1 MRTLFVG
8 VQFPLSMRPVK
19 PYDTGPAMPAHDH
32 YMQRAIAL
40 AKQASGQV
48 TPNPLVGCVV
58 VNNDQIVGEGYHQQY
73 GQAHAEVNA
82 LNDEGDAA
90 NGSTIYVTLE
100 PCSHT
105 GNTPP
110 CTSAIINAGVSRVV
124 YAVADPNPQA
134 AGGAQLLREHGI
146 ETIQGI
152 EVVPATHLARFFLH
166 HVKTKTP
173 YIVAKYA
180 SSLDGKIACHTG
192 DSQWITGALAR
203 QRSHELRQAVDGI
216 LVGAQTVIDDN
227 PSLTVRLP
235 ELAQQSLRNPIRFVL
250 DSTGRV
256 PLDSDLFQT
265 SGDARTQVLTTA
277 RMPADHMAR
286 LQDQDVTVTQ
296 LDTDPHTQRVSLRA
310 MLNALGE
317 QGVQSLM
324 VEGGQAVLGALM
336 DEQAINET
344 WAFFAPKFI
353 GGAAA
358 PGPIGGKGIKAMS
371 QAASLCNVVH
381 EQLGT
386 DWLIRGEMQYMRGC
400 A

>member
-1 MRTLFVG
+1 
-8 VQFPLSMRPVK
+8 
-19 PYDTGPAMPAHDH
+19 MPAHNH
-32 YMQRAIAL
+32 YMQRAIAI

-58 VNNDQIVGEGYHQQY
+58 VNNNKIVGEGYHQVY

-82 LNDEGDAA
+82 LSDAGSKA
-90 NGSTIYVTLE
+90 KGSTIYVTLE
-100 PCSHT
+100 PCSHQ
-105 GNTPP
+105 GQTPP
-110 CTSAIINAGVSRVV
+110 CTSAIISAGVTRVV

-134 AGGAQLLREHGI
+134 CGGAALLREHGI

-152 EVVPATHLARFFLH
+152 EAHAAQHLARFFLH
-166 HVKTKTP
+166 HVKNNTP
-173 YIVAKYA
+173 YVIAKYA
-180 SSLDGKIACHTG
+180 SSMDGKIACHTG

-203 QRSHELRQAVDGI
+203 QRSHELRQSVDGI

-235 ELAQQSLRNPIRFVL
+235 ETTLPQQSLRNPIRFVL
-250 DSTGRV
+250 DSSGRV
-256 PLDSDLFQT
+256 PLNSALFQT
-265 SGDARTQVLTTA
+265 NDAATTQVLTTE
-277 RMPADHMAR
+277 RMPADHMQR
-286 LQDQDVTVTQ
+286 LQDQGVRVAQ
-296 LDTDPHTQRVSLRA
+296 IELDTNTQRVSVPA
-310 MLNALGE
+310 MLNTLGK

-336 DEQAINET
+336 DEKAINET

-353 GGAAA
+353 GGATA
-358 PGPIGGKGIKAMS
+358 PGPIGGNGIDAMP

-381 EQLGT
+381 EQLGD
-386 DWLIRGEMQYMRGC
+386 DWLIRGDMQYMRGV

>member
-1 MRTLFVG
+1 
-8 VQFPLSMRPVK
+8 
-19 PYDTGPAMPAHDH
+19 MPAHNH

-58 VNNDQIVGEGYHQQY
+58 VKDDQIVGEGYHQAY

-82 LNDEGDAA
+82 LTKAGEQAKGA
-90 NGSTIYVTLE
+90 TVYVTLE

-110 CTSAIINAGVSRVV
+110 CTSAIIHAGVSRVV

-134 AGGAQLLREHGI
+134 SGGAALLREHGI
-146 ETIQGI
+146 ETIHGI
-152 EVVPATHLARFFLH
+152 EENAAQHLARFFLH
-166 HVKTKTP
+166 HIKTKTP
-173 YIVAKYA
+173 YVLAKYA
-180 SSLDGKIACHTG
+180 CSLDGKIACHTG
-192 DSQWITGALAR
+192 HSQWITGALAR
-203 QRSHELRQAVDGI
+203 QRGHELRQSVDGI

-235 ELAQQSLRNPIRFVL
+235 ETMIAPKAIRNPIRFVL

-256 PLDSDLFQT
+256 PLDSALLQQSDNAQ
-265 SGDARTQVLTTA
+265 TQVLTTEQMA
-277 RMPADHMAR
+277 ADHMNC
-286 LQDQDVTVTQ
+286 LQEQGVTVTR
-296 LDTDPHTQRVSLRA
+296 LDTDSNTQRVSIPA
-310 MLNALGE
+310 MLKVLGE

-324 VEGGQAVLGALM
+324 VEGGQAVLGALL

-353 GGAAA
+353 GGATA
-358 PGPIGGKGIKAMS
+358 PGPIGGNGIDAMPK
-371 QAASLCNVVH
+371 AASLCNVVH
-381 EQLGT
+381 EQLGD
-386 DWLIRGEMQYMRGC
+386 DWLIRGDMQYMRGC
-400 A
+400 D